1 MSRTPGGT
9 YAAGWNA
16 LPVSFL
22 FALTTAPI
30 LHVTLHNDVCE
41 FKFDNLQ
48 NGCCKF
54 RLGILMIP
62 MQTLHGRSCCQA
74 WLSPFRCSFLA
85 PAWQI
90 HFVTG
95 ICCDSFS
102 RFHSWCHK
110 HNSCVIF
117 CAIIC
122 DVILRWKPDLQRFC
136 FFFYS
141 SSEIVL
147 HNALG
152 PALNKIEVPN
162 CCKNIFLAHFKY
174 IIIAIASPRTFQV
187 SPLFFATNFVSFETS
202 DSKGLVGFGTHMATA
217 GNFLAGESPNLAN
230 KLLDDYCW
238 PRSSIVSTVTTF
250 KIG

>member
-1 MSRTPGGT
+1 
-9 YAAGWNA
+9 
-16 LPVSFL
+16 
-22 FALTTAPI
+22 
-30 LHVTLHNDVCE
+30 
-41 FKFDNLQ
+41 
-48 NGCCKF
+48 
-54 RLGILMIP
+54 MIP

-110 HNSCVIF
+110 HNFCVIF
-117 CAIIC
+117 LCY
-122 DVILRWKPDLQRFC
+122 LRRDFALKTRSPAVLFL
-136 FFFYS
+136 FFYS

-162 CCKNIFLAHFKY
+162 CFKNIFLAHFKY
-174 IIIAIASPRTFQV
+174 IIIHNCNRIPPDLPSLPALLCNQ
-187 SPLFFATNFVSFETS
+187 LCFFWN
-202 DSKGLVGFGTHMATA
+202 VGFERTRWFWNPHGHCRKFSCRKKSKPCEQITRWWLLASQFNRFNCH
-217 GNFLAGESPNLAN
+217 NFKDWLI
-230 KLLDDYCW
+230 LDIWTCW
-238 PRSSIVSTVTTF
+238 I
-250 KIG
+250 

>member
-1 MSRTPGGT
+1 MLPSMTLSISVFFFG
-9 YAAGWNA
+9 AGLADPFCHRN
-16 LPVSFL
+16 LLRFFFTISFL
-22 FALTTAPI
+22 VPQTQFLCYFLCHYLRRDFALKT
-30 LHVTLHNDVCE
+30 
-41 FKFDNLQ
+41 
-48 NGCCKF
+48 
-54 RLGILMIP
+54 
-62 MQTLHGRSCCQA
+62 RS
-74 WLSPFRCSFLA
+74 
-85 PAWQI
+85 PAVL
-90 HFVTG
+90 F
-95 ICCDSFS
+95 
-102 RFHSWCHK
+102 
-110 HNSCVIF
+110 
-117 CAIIC
+117 
-122 DVILRWKPDLQRFC
+122 

-162 CCKNIFLAHFKY
+162 CCKNIFFLAHFKY

-202 DSKGLVGFGTHMATA
+202 DSKGLVCFGTHMATA